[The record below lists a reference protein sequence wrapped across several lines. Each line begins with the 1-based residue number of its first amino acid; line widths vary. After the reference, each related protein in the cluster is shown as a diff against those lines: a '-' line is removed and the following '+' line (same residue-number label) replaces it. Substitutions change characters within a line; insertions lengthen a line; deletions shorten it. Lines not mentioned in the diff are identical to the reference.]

1 MCHSEKVAQAC
12 LGVFGLESLDPGLG
26 GLNGSDFLLA
36 FGLATV
42 VSWTCLADVGAV
54 HVPSLVGFLKG
65 RPLPRGMSSRIES
78 RACGGARV
86 VQTKSQ

>member
-26 GLNGSDFLLA
+26 GLNGSDFFLA

-54 HVPSLVGFLKG
+54 HGSVLGGFPEG
-65 RPLPRGMSSRIES
+65 
-78 RACGGARV
+78 
-86 VQTKSQ
+86 